1 MTERSL
7 RSILGSNARA
17 LRRSRG
23 LTQEGLAEVL
33 GVTPR
38 YYAGLERGERN
49 LTLDSIDD
57 LAKQL
62 QVPAGSLLAEAEQ

>member
-1 MTERSL
+1 M
-7 RSILGSNARA
+7 
-17 LRRSRG
+17 
-23 LTQEGLAEVL
+23 L